1 MEKPSRTRAPAVVC
15 ALQDVRR
22 PTFDTVDALAR
33 LRVDAA
39 RLAMGVRLVGVSPE
53 LRELLSL
60 AGLLERFEL
69 GSGVEPQRQAEER
82 EESLRVEEEGDPGDA
97 IP

>member
-1 MEKPSRTRAPAVVC
+1 MEKPSAAPERAIVC
-15 ALQDVRR
+15 ELDGLR

-33 LRVDAA
+33 LRLDAA
-39 RLAMGVRLVGVSPE
+39 RLALRVRLVGLSAE

-69 GSGVEPQRQAEER
+69 GSGLEPQREAEER
-82 EESLRVEEEGDPGDA
+82 EEALRVEEERDPGDA
-97 IP
+97 IS